1 MTGWR
6 GELPGSPSRNGLP
19 AGQPYRYG
27 YRGQP
32 VTLDPAERQ
41 LLRLLGQAPGGMT
54 AAELGR
60 GMLPP
65 RTAAAARHA
74 AARLIRHQLAGD
86 AAGTLVITAGGRR
99 ALARLG

>member
-1 MTGWR
+1 
-6 GELPGSPSRNGLP
+6 
-19 AGQPYRYG
+19 
-27 YRGQP
+27 
-32 VTLDPAERQ
+32 
-41 LLRLLGQAPGGMT
+41 
-54 AAELGR
+54 
-60 GMLPP
+60 MLPP